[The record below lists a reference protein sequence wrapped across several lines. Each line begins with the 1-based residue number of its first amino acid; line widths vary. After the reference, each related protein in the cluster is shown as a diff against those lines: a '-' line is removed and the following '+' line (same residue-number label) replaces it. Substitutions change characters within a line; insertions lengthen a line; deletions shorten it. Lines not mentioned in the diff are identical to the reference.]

1 MSSQL
6 WRFLKRTVPLFIL
19 MINSCAIDLNEGA
32 GIVQLIYAQPK
43 KEACEFIGQASASD
57 GGMVSGDFMSDADIH
72 KGAANQMKNKAYEM
86 GGNLVYI
93 HQQFDENAKLTSTKT
108 KQTMMGFV
116 YRCDGLKQVQ
126 PKDTPE

>member
-6 WRFLKRTVPLFIL
+6 LRFLKYIAPLFIL
-19 MINSCAIDLNEGA
+19 MINSCAIDLKEGA
-32 GIVQLIYAQPK
+32 DIVQLIYVQPT
-43 KEACEFIGQASASD
+43 KEACQFIGQTSASD

-93 HQQFDENAKLTSTKT
+93 HQQFNENAKLTSTKT

-116 YRCDGLKQVQ
+116 YRCNGLKQAQ
-126 PKDTPE
+126 PKDNPE

>member
-1 MSSQL
+1 MNSFIVVIFK
-6 WRFLKRTVPLFIL
+6 RFVPLFIL

-32 GIVQLIYAQPK
+32 GTVQLIYTQPK

-57 GGMVSGDFMSDADIH
+57 GGMVSGDFMSDANIH

-93 HQQFDENAKLTSTKT
+93 QQQFDENAKLTSTKT
-108 KQTMMGFV
+108 KQTMIGFV
-116 YRCDGLKQVQ
+116 YRCDGLKQAQ
-126 PKDTPE
+126 PKDTSE